1 MLAVEGGARAS
12 ASAQCPSMQPTAPA
26 LRSLAVVTATLL
38 AAAAPA
44 QLRLHNAFSSHMV
57 LQREQPLRILGTA
70 APGERVDVTF
80 GSLTAMT
87 TADAGGKWIVEL
99 PAQKASAEPR
109 TLLVRGDRSDA
120 TEQLDDVVIGD
131 VWLCSG
137 QSNMAW
143 SLGGCDD
150 RSAIEA
156 AEMPIVRYRPYFE
169 RFAGELQDDLQER
182 SEWRVMGKQN
192 AADCTAVGFY
202 FARALRRET
211 DVPIGLLTCAVGG
224 TEIECWMPPGAF
236 SRHEGNRAIGE
247 ERARRIEA
255 WQRELASMLPKV
267 EAWTAEAKS
276 AAQRGERIPD
286 PPRLPL
292 HPNEDRSN
300 WHRTQ
305 SLYNGMVHPLTAMP
319 IRGVLWYQG
328 ESNQH
333 EDFAYARKLTAMV
346 EEWRAQWRIEMPFY
360 QVQLPFFGRA
370 MHTEDAAKTGD
381 LGFAPCRMAQ
391 LRCLSL
397 PHSGMAVA
405 LDLGDKDDIHPR
417 NKREIGERLARWAL
431 RDVHGKDVDP
441 SGPLFA
447 ACAREGDSM
456 RIMFTHADEG
466 LRVAGDVDTTS
477 VQGFAIAGKDRVF
490 HRANATIEG
499 ATVLVSCADV
509 QEPVAVRYAYAG
521 NPIGCDLVDRG
532 GLPASPFRSDDW

>member
-1 MLAVEGGARAS
+1 
-12 ASAQCPSMQPTAPA
+12 MQPTASAFRVLA
-26 LRSLAVVTATLL
+26 LASATLL
-38 AAAAPA
+38 AATTTA
-44 QLRLHNAFSSHMV
+44 QVRLHNVFSSHMT
-57 LQREQPLRILGTA
+57 LQRDQPLRVFGA
-70 APGERVDVTF
+70 ASPGERVEVTF
-80 GSLTAMT
+80 GTHAATT
-87 TADAGGKWIVEL
+87 TADAHGKWVVEL
-99 PAQKASAEPR
+99 PAHKASAEPH
-109 TLLVRGDRSDA
+109 TLRVRGDRTDIA
-120 TEQLDDVVIGD
+120 QQIDDVVIGD

-150 RSAIEA
+150 RAAIDGA
-156 AEMPIVRYRPYFE
+156 DMPLVRYRPYFE
-169 RFAGELQDDLQER
+169 RFSGEPQDDLPER
-182 SEWRVMGKQN
+182 SEWRVMGKHN

-224 TEIECWMPPGAF
+224 TEIECWMPEGSFA
-236 SRHEGNRAIGE
+236 RHADNRAIGE
-247 ERARRIEA
+247 ERARRIAA
-255 WQRELASMLPKV
+255 WQRELAAMLPKV
-267 EAWTAEAKS
+267 EAWTAEAKA
-276 AAQRGERIPD
+276 AAQRGTHIPD

-292 HPNEDRSN
+292 HPNEDRSI

-333 EDFAYARKLTAMV
+333 EDFAYARKFTAMV

-360 QVQLPFFGRA
+360 WVQLPFFGRA
-370 MHTEDAAKTGD
+370 MHAEDAAKTGD

-397 PHSGMAVA
+397 PRSGMAVA
-405 LDLGDKDDIHPR
+405 LDLGDAGDIHPR

-431 RDVHGKDVDP
+431 RDVHGKDLDV

-447 ACAREGDSM
+447 GCAREGNAM
-456 RIMFTHADEG
+456 RVSFTHAAEG
-466 LRVAGDVDTTS
+466 LRVRGDVDTTS

-490 HRANATIEG
+490 HRANATIDG
-499 ATVLVSCADV
+499 ATALVSCPEV
-509 QEPVAVRYAYAG
+509 PEPVAVRYAYAG
-521 NPIGCDLVDRG
+521 NPIGCDLVDSG